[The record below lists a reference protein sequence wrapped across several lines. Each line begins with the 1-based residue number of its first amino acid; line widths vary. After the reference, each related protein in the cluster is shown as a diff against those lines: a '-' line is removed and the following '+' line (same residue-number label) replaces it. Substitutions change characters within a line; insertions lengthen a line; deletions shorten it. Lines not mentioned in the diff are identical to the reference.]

1 MKSVGK
7 LFNKVPFLVRDIHS
21 KYKSINEVEE
31 VISDFMTYYM
41 LTIDNLI
48 DVFSNNR
55 DNISNFHIK
64 VNTKMPEQSVY
75 IDFHN
80 DELDITFEECKDNKK
95 STKKVNSLIIID
107 RLKEEEKESD
117 LIEVFDEIIACDGKK
132 LFISFT
138 KEKLKLFDPKSK
150 HYSYRKTL
158 IEKKEYITTLS
169 NEFNISYNEVY
180 EDLYPN
186 IIKAVSNDLNIT
198 YKALAL
204 EIGYKA
210 DTINKAASTNKI
222 SEQIY
227 KAIEMYLENLRLKE
241 ELKDFEIMKIT
252 LRKILV

>member
-1 MKSVGK
+1 MKPVGK
-7 LFNKVPFLVRDIHS
+7 LFNKVPYLVRDIHS
-21 KYKSINEVEE
+21 KYKSIHEVEE
-31 VISDFMTYYM
+31 VISDFMSYYM

-64 VNTKMPEQSVY
+64 VNTKMPEESVY
-75 IDFHN
+75 VDFHN
-80 DELDITFEECKDNKK
+80 DELDITFEESKDNK
-95 STKKVNSLIIID
+95 TINKKVNSLIIID
-107 RLKEEEKESD
+107 TLKQEEEYQ
-117 LIEVFDEIIACDGKK
+117 LIEVFDEIMGCDGKK

-150 HYSYRKTL
+150 HYNYRKIL
-158 IEKKEYITTLS
+158 IEKKEYL
-169 NEFNISYNEVY
+169 ENISNQFSISCEEVY
-180 EDLYPN
+180 QELYPN
-186 IIKAVSNDLNIT
+186 IVKAVCKDLNIT
-198 YKALAL
+198 YKVLAQ

-227 KAIEMYLENLRLKE
+227 RAIEMYLENLRLKE
-241 ELKDFEIMKIT
+241 ELKDFETMRMT

>member
-1 MKSVGK
+1 MKPVGK
-7 LFNKVPFLVRDIHS
+7 LFNKVPYLVRDIHI
-21 KYKSINEVEE
+21 KYKNIHEVEE
-31 VISDFMTYYM
+31 VISDFMSYYM
-41 LTIDNLI
+41 LTINNLI

-64 VNTKMPEQSVY
+64 VNTKMPEESIY

-80 DELDITFEECKDNKK
+80 DELDITFEEAKDNK
-95 STKKVNSLIIID
+95 TTNQKVNSLIIID
-107 RLKEEEKESD
+107 TLKQEEEYK
-117 LIEVFDEIIACDGKK
+117 LMEVFDEIMGCDGKK

-150 HYSYRKTL
+150 HYSYRKIL
-158 IEKKEYITTLS
+158 IEKKEYLKNLS
-169 NEFNISYNEVY
+169 NEFDISYNEVY
-180 EDLYPN
+180 EDLNPN
-186 IIKAVSNDLNIT
+186 IIKAVCNDLNIT
-198 YKALAL
+198 YKSLAL

-241 ELKDFEIMKIT
+241 ELKDFEIMKMT